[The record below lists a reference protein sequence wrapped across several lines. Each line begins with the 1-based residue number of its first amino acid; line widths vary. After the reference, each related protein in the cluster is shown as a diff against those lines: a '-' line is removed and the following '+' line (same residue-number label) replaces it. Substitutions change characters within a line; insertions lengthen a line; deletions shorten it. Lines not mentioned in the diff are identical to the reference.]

1 MINRVTEV
9 LCWCEVQYIHAI
21 HYCERKTII
30 MEGAIERVISSNF
43 LLNFRQDRKDFHC
56 LRAKLLRTQCLKTQL
71 RRFTILNL
79 KKKRCN
85 VTLKSCSTWEFRI
98 RYSCCRP
105 IIYFWL
111 TIVRIIFRHNNQCLE
126 TWILIKKY
134 GNYPNLLF
142 LFYFCNNF

>member
-1 MINRVTEV
+1 MKYSTFTR
-9 LCWCEVQYIHAI
+9 YIIAK
-21 HYCERKTII
+21 ERRSLWKEPLSESYLLIFYSI
-30 MEGAIERVISSNF
+30 FGKIERIFIVCVQATENAVF
-43 LLNFRQDRKDFHC
+43 KDSITPFYNI
-56 LRAKLLRTQCLKTQL
+56 K
-71 RRFTILNL
+71 L